1 MLHSHFF
8 FVIQY
13 CTQYKIK
20 KIWCYHSNVKRSVH
34 HVIHLCIKCKPLSYL
49 DNQVCF
55 FFFLIYKE
63 KFKCRTNKMLTACA
77 AHYKYTILAIYGD
90 DTVLLRWKFS
100 IYTSEKAAFY
110 IFLYPF
116 YVCKWFAYFMLSY
129 HFSYIRWQTSL
140 V

>member
-1 MLHSHFF
+1 MNRKSSCGYATH
-8 FVIQY
+8 
-13 CTQYKIK
+13 
-20 KIWCYHSNVKRSVH
+20 
-34 HVIHLCIKCKPLSYL
+34 
-49 DNQVCF
+49 
-55 FFFLIYKE
+55 FLINKV

-77 AHYKYTILAIYGD
+77 AHYKYTILGIYGD
-90 DTVLLRWKFS
+90 DTVLLRWKFT

-140 V
+140 VWRDQNIKDLILYEKGYFISIRNKNNAEGVPKMRENCFDVWS